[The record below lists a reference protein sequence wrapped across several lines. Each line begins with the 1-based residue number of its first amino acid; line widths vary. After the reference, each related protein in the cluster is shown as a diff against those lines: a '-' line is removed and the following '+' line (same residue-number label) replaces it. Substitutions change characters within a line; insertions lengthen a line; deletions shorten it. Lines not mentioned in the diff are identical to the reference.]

1 MDTALKAR
9 LIGATVLVA
18 LAVLLIPELLS
29 GRKPLDSATA
39 QPEGTRGTRTFTIEL
54 GSPSGGP
61 TMTRQAPEP
70 SAAPL
75 PATAPEAAA
84 KVTPKEVPVEAATE
98 PVSETPRSSEPRSAP
113 AAQGQPAA
121 QRVETVANA
130 PPESPQAP
138 VVPARGGWAV
148 QVGAFGSAE
157 AARKL
162 VGQLQAASY
171 TAYVSPVSRGGKT
184 LHRVRIG
191 PSAERAGSEALVAGL
206 KARGLPATVV
216 AND

>member
-18 LAVLLIPELLS
+18 LAVLLVPELLS

-54 GSPSGGP
+54 GRPSGGS
-61 TMTRQAPEP
+61 TMARQTPDS
-70 SAAPL
+70 SAAQI
-75 PATAPEAAA
+75 PAPAPEAAG
-84 KVTPKEVPVEAATE
+84 KEVPRQVPGEAAAATA
-98 PVSETPRSSEPRSAP
+98 SGTSTGAGPRPAP
-113 AAQGQPAA
+113 AAQGPPATE
-121 QRVETVANA
+121 RVETVPNA
-130 PPESPQAP
+130 APEPPPAP

-162 VGQLQAASY
+162 VRQLQAANY

-191 PSAERAGSEALVAGL
+191 PSAERVSSEALVAGL